1 MISSSLR
8 LAVGLIRKI
17 DFSLC
22 SATDARFY
30 RTAFIFALLTA
41 STASSVYYSLRQN
54 YPSKG
59 TLDTVFV
66 HLPFSLFHSYSIVL
80 VLISAFALFTT
91 GLKTPESHHPG
102 FTVKLLV
109 LIAEGFLAVTA
120 LGYAFSKR
128 EGDLAGAFVMAWF
141 LYGIYDRKSSISSS
155 LFWVST
161 KLTLLSLAADQVNH
175 TIKYFALGASI
186 VASFAVLKVRNQPLC
201 PSSFHSSST
210 HHHARRLS
218 GSPSRRRAERS
229 SMRNELLS
237 SVRRN
242 LDDSRHFRFL
252 FFRWDGMGYL
262 GVVGAHTII
271 LMHYE
276 SV

>member
-1 MISSSLR
+1 MQCWLPIRIDWCPQLHLR
-8 LAVGLIRKI
+8 PHLHHSPLLVRRVR
-17 DFSLC
+17 FSLC
-22 SATDARFY
+22 SEIDKNH

-41 STASSVYYSLRQN
+41 STASSVYYSLRLN

-109 LIAEGFLAVTA
+109 LIAEGFLAFSA

-141 LYGIYDRKSSISSS
+141 LYGIYDRKSS
-155 LFWVST
+155 LDRV
-161 KLTLLSLAADQVNH
+161 
-175 TIKYFALGASI
+175 
-186 VASFAVLKVRNQPLC
+186 PL
-201 PSSFHSSST
+201 
-210 HHHARRLS
+210 
-218 GSPSRRRAERS
+218 
-229 SMRNELLS
+229 
-237 SVRRN
+237 
-242 LDDSRHFRFL
+242 
-252 FFRWDGMGYL
+252 
-262 GVVGAHTII
+262 
-271 LMHYE
+271 
-276 SV
+276 